1 MNLPITAALLLC
13 TSAVLSQA
21 PAQSK
26 SGTSDPR
33 MTKEERE
40 HVVKLLKD
48 SEKEFLASTENLT
61 DAQWNFKSPP
71 INGRERWSIAEC
83 AEHIMLAE
91 AAIFGRVQA
100 ALAAPVNP
108 DWEAKTAKKTE
119 FLERILPDRSG
130 KATAPEAITPKSNVT
145 RAEIMA
151 RYKELRAKTI
161 KFAETTDLPLKEHT
175 VDNPFPVIGTLN
187 AYQWLIYVPLHN
199 IRHNLQ
205 LNEVKTYEGY
215 PK

>member
-1 MNLPITAALLLC
+1 MRLATVVVLLLF
-13 TSAVLSQA
+13 TGAIVA
-21 PAQSK
+21 TGAAQ
-26 SGTSDPR
+26 TADPK
-33 MTKEERE
+33 MTTEERE
-40 HVVKLLKD
+40 HVIKLLKD
-48 SEKEFLASTENLT
+48 SQKEFLESTEKLT

-71 INGRERWSIAEC
+71 IDGRERWSIAEC
-83 AEHIMLAE
+83 AEHIMLSE
-91 AAIFGRVQA
+91 AAIFGRVEA
-100 ALAAPVNP
+100 AMAAPVNP
-108 DWEAKTAKKTE
+108 NWEAKTGKKTA

-130 KATAPEAITPKSNVT
+130 KATAPEAITPKSNIT

-161 KFAETTDLPLKEHT
+161 KFAETTDAPLKEHT
-175 VDNPFPVIGTLN
+175 VDNPFPAIGTLN
-187 AYQWLIYVPLHN
+187 GYQWLIYVPLHN